1 MTAYIIRS
9 ALCMVLLYGLY
20 ILILRK
26 EKLFCFNRYFLI
38 FAVIF
43 SLTIPFVA
51 IPVEYSSSDPSVSI
65 LTALDNLTL
74 PVAEKSPEA
83 VTPHVSPAP
92 VSAQTFQ
99 ENRPVADRSGAA
111 GKSEILLVIYLA
123 GLMIM
128 VARFFRN
135 ILVMHRLSR
144 RSEKIDLNWYKIAL
158 LDNLASPFSFLRTV
172 FLDKKDYL
180 CHRIPANVLKHELE
194 HVRQSHS
201 YDVIFYEIL
210 NTVFWFNP
218 VVYMFGKAA
227 RINHEYLADEAVVKS
242 NADIET
248 YSGELI
254 DFVRHRTLVPFACGM
269 GSSLIKDRLLML
281 NTDTSSKGGN
291 VRILTALS
299 LSVVLMTLLSLRPAP
314 AVTNDDISKKKTLY
328 GNDIVIEEVFFRDQD
343 FRPLKAAFVIDGRV
357 LASGDTVR
365 IDPVQ
370 VKNISILTG
379 KKAVRR
385 YGRDAKGGAVEISTY
400 GGGKRSVPDSLLFK
414 PRWVLNM
421 KLPKETV
428 SIPLSNLYSFSMWTY
443 PVFPN
448 QDRIRRWRTI
458 DIMTRDYFRIR
469 GVVIRKNGDPFP
481 GAKVSS
487 TGNPSIATADKDGR
501 FLLEDVSKDAVV
513 TVSSEGC
520 EPLYFRAVFKMD
532 LKITLDENSEPDFN
546 IEVKN
551 NLERDFSGRWKLT
564 KGPDGEPYKG
574 VDMIYDILQYNSDS
588 VQIRRTSITENGKEF
603 KSKAIFEFNT
613 INVKDADGLNNSE
626 QTVICTVAPDGKSFS
641 VTNVM
646 KSKIGL
652 FEDYS
657 RRETFSLSDDGSQMR
672 IKYLYTQ
679 EDGSE
684 KVNEIPAWVFERVKD
699 EG

>member
-20 ILILRK
+20 GLILRK
-26 EKLFCFNRYFLI
+26 EKLFRFNRYYLI

-51 IPVEYSSSDPSVSI
+51 IPVEFGSSDQSAGI

-83 VTPHVSPAP
+83 VTPQVSPAP
-92 VSAQTFQ
+92 VTAQTVQ
-99 ENRPVADRSGAA
+99 ENRPVAGRPGFA
-111 GKSEILLVIYLA
+111 GKSEILLIIYLA

-128 VARFFRN
+128 VTRFFRN
-135 ILVMHRLSR
+135 ILVVHRLSK

-194 HVRQSHS
+194 HVRQAHSH
-201 YDVIFYEIL
+201 DVIFYEIL

-218 VVYMFGKAA
+218 VVYMFGRAA
-227 RINHEYLADEAVVKS
+227 RINHEYLADEAVVR
-242 NADIET
+242 NTDDIET

-254 DFVRHRTLVPFACGM
+254 EFVRHRTLVHFACGM
-269 GSSLIKDRLLML
+269 GSSVIKDRLLML
-281 NTDTSSKGGN
+281 NTDTSLRGRN
-291 VRILTALS
+291 VRIVTVLS
-299 LSVVLMTLLSLRPAP
+299 LSAILMTLLSLRPAP
-314 AVTNDDISKKKTLY
+314 AVTNDDLSKKKTLY
-328 GNDIVIEEVFFRDQD
+328 GKDIVIEEVFFRDQD
-343 FRPLKAAFVIDGRV
+343 FRPLKAAFVINGKMLTSD
-357 LASGDTVR
+357 DTLR
-365 IDPVQ
+365 FEPVQ

-385 YGRDAKGGAVEISTY
+385 YGRGAKDGAVEISTY
-400 GGGKRSVPDSLLFK
+400 GAGKRSVPDSSLFK
-414 PRWVLNM
+414 PIWVSNM
-421 KLPKETV
+421 KLPKEPV
-428 SIPLSNLYSFSMWTY
+428 SIPVSNLYSFSMWTY

-448 QDRIRRWRTI
+448 QDSIRRWRTI
-458 DIMTRDYFRIR
+458 DIMTRDYFSIR

-501 FLLEDVSKDAVV
+501 FLLEDVRKDAVV
-513 TVSSEGC
+513 TVSAEGC
-520 EPLYFRAVFKMD
+520 EPLYFRSVFKMD

-546 IEVKN
+546 IEIKN
-551 NLERDFSGRWKLT
+551 HLDRDFSGRWKINKELSSASYGST
-564 KGPDGEPYKG
+564 EI
-574 VDMIYDILQYNSDS
+574 IYDISQYDSDS
-588 VQIRRTSITENGKEF
+588 VLMKQSRILENGKEF
-603 KSKAIFEFNT
+603 KSKASFGFNT
-613 INVKDADGLNNSE
+613 INVKDASGINNSE
-626 QTVICTVAPDGKSFS
+626 RTVICTVAPDGKSFS

-646 KSKIGL
+646 KSKIGV

-657 RRETFSLSDDGSQMR
+657 QRETFSLSEDGNQMR
-672 IKYLYTQ
+672 INFFHTQ

-684 KVNEIPAWVFERVKD
+684 KGEKGMALVFDRVKN
-699 EG
+699 

>member
-9 ALCMVLLYGLY
+9 VLCMVLLYGLY
-20 ILILRK
+20 RLILRK
-26 EKLFCFNRYFLI
+26 EKLFRFNRYYLI
-38 FAVIF
+38 FAMIF

-51 IPVEYSSSDPSVSI
+51 IPVEFGSSDQSAGI
-65 LTALDNLTL
+65 LTALDNFTL

-83 VTPHVSPAP
+83 VTPQVSP
-92 VSAQTFQ
+92 VSDIAQTVSQ
-99 ENRPVADRSGAA
+99 SSTAADQNQSADI
-111 GKSEILLVIYLA
+111 SEILLVIYLA

-135 ILVMHRLSR
+135 ILVVHRLSR

-180 CHRIPANVLKHELE
+180 CNRIPANVLKHELE

-201 YDVIFYEIL
+201 HDVIFYEIL

-227 RINHEYLADEAVVKS
+227 RINHEYLADEAVVR
-242 NADIET
+242 NTDDIET

-254 DFVRHRTLVPFACGM
+254 EFVRHRTLVHFACGM
-269 GSSLIKDRLLML
+269 GSSVIKDRLLML
-281 NTDTSSKGGN
+281 NTGTSRRGRN
-291 VRILTALS
+291 VRIVAALTLS
-299 LSVVLMTLLSLRPAP
+299 AILMTLLSLRPAP
-314 AVTNDDISKKKTLY
+314 AVTNDDMSKKKTFY
-328 GNDIVIEEVFFRDQD
+328 GKDIVIEEVFFRDQD
-343 FRPLKAAFVIDGRV
+343 FRPLKATFVIDGRV

-365 IDPVQ
+365 IDPAQ
-370 VKNISILTG
+370 VKNISIQTG

-385 YGRDAKGGAVEISTY
+385 YGRDAKDGAVEISTY
-400 GGGKRSVPDSLLFK
+400 GAGLRSVPDSLLFK

-428 SIPLSNLYSFSMWTY
+428 SIPVSNLYSFSMWTY

-448 QDRIRRWRTI
+448 QDSIKRWRTI
-458 DIMTRDYFRIR
+458 DIMTRDYYRVR

-513 TVSSEGC
+513 TVSAEGC
-520 EPLYFRAVFKMD
+520 EPLYFRSVFMMD

-546 IEVKN
+546 IEFKN
-551 NLERDFSGRWKLT
+551 HLDRDFSGRWILS
-564 KGPDGEPYKG
+564 KGLDDEPFRG
-574 VDMIYDILQYNSDS
+574 IDVIYDILQYNSDS
-588 VQIRRTSITENGKEF
+588 VLIKESRILENGKEF
-603 KSKAIFEFNT
+603 KSNVRFSFNSFKT
-613 INVKDADGLNNSE
+613 INTGNFDNVE
-626 QTVICTVAPDGKSFS
+626 HIVICSVASDGKTFS
-641 VTNVM
+641 VIDEA

-652 FEDYS
+652 FKDN
-657 RRETFSLSDDGSQMR
+657 RMKETFSLSDDGSQMK
-672 IKYLYTQ
+672 IHTLYFQ

-684 KVNEIPAWVFERVKD
+684 EAAKFSPMVFDRVKN
-699 EG
+699 